1 VKISILHRWSNA
13 CLWEGDVEDS
23 GSTSLNLGHAV
34 RAALG
39 TGANLRGAN
48 LEDANL
54 EDANLRGANLRG
66 ANLEGANLRGANL
79 EDANLRGAN
88 LEDANLR
95 GANLRGGD
103 APLKAKAVKAFAGL
117 YRYQSWA
124 ILAEDGTPWV
134 RMGCLWKTVEEW
146 DRIGIRASNHSE
158 FPDDGTERCEER
170 VRAFEFTRTAAL
182 RLAELNQKT
191 EA

>member
-1 VKISILHRWSNA
+1 MKISILHRWSNA

-23 GSTSLNLGHAV
+23 GSTSVNLG
-34 RAALG
+34 RAIRTALG
-39 TGANLRGAN
+39 TGANLVGAN
-48 LEDANL
+48 LV
-54 EDANLRGANLRG
+54 
-66 ANLEGANLRGANL
+66 GANLRGANL

-88 LEDANLR
+88 LVDANLR
-95 GANLRGGD
+95 GANLVGANLEDANLVDANLVGGGV
-103 APLKAKAVKAFAGL
+103 PLKAKAVKIFAGL
-117 YRYQSWA
+117 YKYQSWA

-134 RMGCLWKTVEEW
+134 RMGCLWKTVEDW
-146 DRIGIRASNHSE
+146 DRIGIRASNPGE